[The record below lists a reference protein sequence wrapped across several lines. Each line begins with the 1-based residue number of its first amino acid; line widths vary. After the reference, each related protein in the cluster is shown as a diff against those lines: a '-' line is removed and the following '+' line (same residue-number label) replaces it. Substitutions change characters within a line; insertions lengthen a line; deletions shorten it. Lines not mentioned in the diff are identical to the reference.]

1 MAVKSS
7 KTKKIND
14 KNITDEMIGMDD
26 RICRCSS
33 IVGDI
38 ILDRNKKSKNKASLK
53 KIMDSMKTEKNRK

>member
-14 KNITDEMIGMDD
+14 KKITDEMIGMDD
-26 RICRCSS
+26 RICSCSS

>member
-1 MAVKSS
+1 MKSS

-14 KNITDEMIGMDD
+14 KKITDEMIGMDD
-26 RICRCSS
+26 RICSCSS

-53 KIMDSMKTEKNRK
+53 KIIDSMKTEKNRK